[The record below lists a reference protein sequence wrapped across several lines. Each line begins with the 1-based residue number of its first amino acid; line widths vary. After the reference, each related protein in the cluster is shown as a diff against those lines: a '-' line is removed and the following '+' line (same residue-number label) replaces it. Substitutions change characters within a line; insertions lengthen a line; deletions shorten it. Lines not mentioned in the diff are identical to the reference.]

1 MCFNVRK
8 CNADTKYNRVL
19 QDESLFHITFV
30 TNFFSK
36 VTFWNPELCQNQR
49 TTLSYTSEEIL
60 MMVSSRLVIANMI
73 K

>member
-1 MCFNVRK
+1 MFQREKVH
-8 CNADTKYNRVL
+8 ADTKYNRVL

-30 TNFFSK
+30 TNFFSE

-49 TTLSYTSEEIL
+49 TTLSYTSGEIL
-60 MMVSSRLVIANMI
+60 MVVSSRLVIANMI